1 MLDIAQESEPTTLGS
16 PRRPNADLPPRQG
29 PPDHPPGSPG
39 KNKGGYIRIIVIYND
54 IYIYH
59 TIMII
64 VIMII
69 MLIVIL
75 YNDIYVYIYVYPDIW
90 MPIILVG

>member
-1 MLDIAQESEPTTLGS
+1 MLDIAQASEPTSLGS

-54 IYIYH
+54 IYISHYYDYSDND
-59 TIMII
+59 
-64 VIMII
+64 
-69 MLIVIL
+69 
-75 YNDIYVYIYVYPDIW
+75 YNAYSDSI
-90 MPIILVG
+90 